1 MSFHPNEIARRAR
14 IASWALVGIFVLLL
28 SAFFKTQVVN
38 YTKYSQQSETNRL
51 REFPLPAPRGGAGHA
66 MRCHHPLAD

>member
-38 YTKYSQQSETNRL
+38 YTKYSQQSETNRCA
-51 REFPLPAPRGGAGHA
+51 RSRFPHRGASSTTA
-66 MRCHHPLAD
+66 TTR